1 MSATLSGLRVLRQG
15 GDAIDCGASGA
26 GTAAARGGIALA
38 GHQLKAS
45 FEEAVNGFVRLA
57 GHAGDEQH
65 VGIFHSAA
73 RTGADL
79 SADDKIHA
87 AGFESARDCF
97 VVDLIKSDRLF
108 FDGLNILNGV
118 NGKLLGVAKV
128 LHHFAV
134 LTGNGNFHRFILPF
148 RSVASAAAPPLI
160 VRSVPRFAAPYN
172 RNFVNKSS
180 SR

>member
-1 MSATLSGLRVLRQG
+1 M
-15 GDAIDCGASGA
+15 
-26 GTAAARGGIALA
+26 
-38 GHQLKAS
+38 
-45 FEEAVNGFVRLA
+45 
-57 GHAGDEQH
+57 
-65 VGIFHSAA
+65 GIFHSAA

-172 RNFVNKSS
+172 RKFVNKKEQQPF
-180 SR
+180 RLAIPPLR

>member
-1 MSATLSGLRVLRQG
+1 MRVFDR
-15 GDAIDCGASGA
+15 
-26 GTAAARGGIALA
+26 AARL
-38 GHQLKAS
+38 
-45 FEEAVNGFVRLA
+45 
-57 GHAGDEQH
+57 
-65 VGIFHSAA
+65 
-73 RTGADL
+73 GADAA
-79 SADDKIHA
+79 ADDKIHT
-87 AGFESARDCF
+87 AGFESARDRF

-118 NGKLLGVAKV
+118 DGKLLGVAKV

-172 RNFVNKSS
+172 RNFVNK
-180 SR
+180 RERQRKCQVFCAKKIE